1 QARELRPPSQGAEDV
16 APPSE
21 DDPAN
26 DGTCRPVQ
34 AVELRPAEPV
44 DAALA
49 RPLGDAVVDPR
60 RRPIGP
66 GDRSQADG
74 RERLVVWPRRRMEQR
89 GKTRGPPPRLG
100 GGRTPPT

>member
-1 QARELRPPSQGAEDV
+1 VRDHLHAVTLGKIVDNLRVLVGCEERDQARELRPPSQGAEDV

-34 AVELRPAEPV
+34 AVELRPTERV

-49 RPLGDAVVDPR
+49 RLLGDAVVDPR

-66 GDRSQADG
+66 GDGS
-74 RERLVVWPRRRMEQR
+74 
-89 GKTRGPPPRLG
+89 
-100 GGRTPPT
+100 